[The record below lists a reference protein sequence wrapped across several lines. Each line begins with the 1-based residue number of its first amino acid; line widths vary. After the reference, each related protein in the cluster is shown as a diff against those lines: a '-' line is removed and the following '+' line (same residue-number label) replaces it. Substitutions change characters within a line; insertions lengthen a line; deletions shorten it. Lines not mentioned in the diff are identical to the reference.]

1 MASKF
6 GTKGILR
13 PTYIFLYTFLTYFNN
28 LVFAHIKSNTIFALE
43 LIKQMESNL
52 LNGILAAIVG
62 ISMLGAITSGVR
74 YEKTIKQQNDSLF
87 SDTTK
92 INLVIQK

>member
-1 MASKF
+1 
-6 GTKGILR
+6 
-13 PTYIFLYTFLTYFNN
+13 
-28 LVFAHIKSNTIFALE
+28 
-43 LIKQMESNL
+43 MESNL